1 MLFIGFHLYKVQPPI
16 ICSIS
21 LISIFFDMNITTT
34 IFDRY
39 EHTPMI
45 WQPST
50 VSISI
55 VGHPA
60 SRGPGLAATQ
70 NGPAGG
76 AARPS
81 GARLTS
87 DEG

>member
-1 MLFIGFHLYKVQPPI
+1 
-16 ICSIS
+16 
-21 LISIFFDMNITTT
+21 MNITTT

-60 SRGPGLAATQ
+60 SLADSRGPGLAATQ